1 MKLRL
6 FRSIGASS
14 RRCPISLTERLQS
27 QQYDGLELTLP
38 QLEAGSSAL
47 FDACAQRSLRLV
59 CRLDPVD
66 ASEAGNLLE
75 RLSRQLRECGRSSSV
90 LESVKLHAPSSITQD
105 LHGTLSY
112 LREVQ
117 PQGADFLEA
126 FPTVGSSHGRLNAH
140 GNQLPNHVF
149 GICHVLPAG
158 VPLLADVCG
167 ILTPTRLALCASA
180 NLIRGSGTG
189 DGGGA
194 SGDHHMDGGSSS
206 TSTSDEW
213 SALPQLTDA
222 DGGLTD
228 ELESAVEATDVCYI
242 GTDQASEACSP
253 IWDEVWCTQQLE
265 GASET
270 YATCTT
276 SAATS
281 WDHPTGTQGE
291 GPSPPTTDDETDDR
305 AARELAQRLRRR
317 FEESAKWRAGAG
329 ERRAAAA
336 AAARSRRTFAANG
349 MIGRAAAS
357 FGFDAEELNDSDSL
371 LRKVKERW
379 RELAKQEHPDV
390 KGGNS
395 DRFLELKASYQA
407 LLRVA
412 RSRGGE

>member
-1 MKLRL
+1 MAAAKATGGAPAAITTWMAARRPLDQR
-6 FRSIGASS
+6 RVVGAS
-14 RRCPISLTERLQS
+14 T
-27 QQYDGLELTLP
+27 
-38 QLEAGSSAL
+38 
-47 FDACAQRSLRLV
+47 
-59 CRLDPVD
+59 
-66 ASEAGNLLE
+66 
-75 RLSRQLRECGRSSSV
+75 
-90 LESVKLHAPSSITQD
+90 
-105 LHGTLSY
+105 
-112 LREVQ
+112 
-117 PQGADFLEA
+117 
-126 FPTVGSSHGRLNAH
+126 
-140 GNQLPNHVF
+140 
-149 GICHVLPAG
+149 
-158 VPLLADVCG
+158 
-167 ILTPTRLALCASA
+167 
-180 NLIRGSGTG
+180 
-189 DGGGA
+189 
-194 SGDHHMDGGSSS
+194 
-206 TSTSDEW
+206 
-213 SALPQLTDA
+213 LTDA
-222 DGGLTD
+222 DGGLT
-228 ELESAVEATDVCYI
+228 EALESAVEATDVCYS

-412 RSRGGE
+412 RSGAESDAGCCAKRTPNEKPRRERWERESDERFLVLGLYGASQYAQENNVGTETLISAVACFRSLPYTRLT